1 MKIAL
6 IADIHGN
13 IFVLDTVLED
23 TKKNGSDT
31 YGLII

>member
-13 IFVLDTVLED
+13 IYALDAVLDYSHQKFESELC
-23 TKKNGSDT
+23 
-31 YGLII
+31 L